1 MTRAPSTRPLRRF
14 QSAIPGCSFRRLILA
29 RSTGRRLQSNPSP
42 VSPLQLGS
50 LALAF
55 LGPVVLWAMHRR
67 RPHPQLERNFARGIA
82 TLLLAVF
89 ASNLVQK
96 FCDGNFTVQEVL
108 PMHLCDWALFAV
120 VAALLWRWQTCFE
133 LGYFWGLCGTLQAL
147 FTPAIPDS
155 TAWWRQLGFFLDH
168 AGIVAGVLFLLLVPK
183 MRPNGLRRVVV
194 WSEIYLAC
202 ALAANAL
209 TGGNYGFLAHRPAQ
223 RTMLDLFSDMPW
235 LYVAGINGLALVF
248 FAAIYVPWLIAD
260 RLRKSAAPTRPA

>member
-1 MTRAPSTRPLRRF
+1 MPIGRLAFPAPRSTVRAPPARPPRM
-14 QSAIPGCSFRRLILA
+14 
-29 RSTGRRLQSNPSP
+29 
-42 VSPLQLGS
+42 SPLQLGS

-67 RPHPQLERNFARGIA
+67 RPHPQLERNFARSIA
-82 TLLLAVF
+82 ALLLAVF
-89 ASNLVQK
+89 AANLGQK
-96 FCDGNFTVQEVL
+96 YSEGKFTVQEVL

-147 FTPAIPDS
+147 FTPAIPDG
-155 TAWWRQLGFFLDH
+155 TAWWRQLGFFLEH

-183 MRPNGLRRVVV
+183 MRPRGLRRVVL
-194 WSEIYLAC
+194 WSEVYLAA

-223 RTMLDLFSDMPW
+223 RTMLDLFSDTPW

-248 FAAIYVPWLIAD
+248 FAAIYLPWLIAD
-260 RLRKSAAPTRPA
+260 RRKKPSQ

>member
-1 MTRAPSTRPLRRF
+1 MLRWR
-14 QSAIPGCSFRRLILA
+14 A
-29 RSTGRRLQSNPSP
+29 RSTVLSGQAKPSP

-82 TLLLAVF
+82 ALLLAVF

-96 FCDGNFTVQEVL
+96 FCEGKFTAQEVL

-120 VAALLWRWQTCFE
+120 VGALLGRSQTCFE
-133 LGYFWGLCGTLQAL
+133 LGYFWGLCGTLQAI
-147 FTPAIPDS
+147 FTPAIPDG

-183 MRPNGLRRVVV
+183 MRPRGLRRVVV

-209 TGGNYGFLAHRPAQ
+209 TGGNYGFLAHRPPQ
-223 RTMLDLFSDMPW
+223 RTMLDLFSDTPW

-260 RLRKSAAPTRPA
+260 RFRKSAAPTLPA